1 MTMYKVAILGCENS
15 HADSFLQYFLEKKA
29 VKDVEILGIYSDEEE
44 AVRKLQDRFGV
55 SAMERYDELTGKLD
69 GLIITARHGDNHYKY
84 AKPYIEDRIPMF
96 IDKPVT
102 ISPEDAKNFRR
113 ELEENRISISGGSMC
128 KYNDWVQELRQAVEK
143 GTYGRLCGGA
153 LRAPIS
159 LHSKYG
165 GFYFY
170 SQHLIQVLGTIFG
183 YYPKSVQVFPRE
195 DVYTCVFRYPD
206 YDVTGVYVDSSYTY
220 YAGLHCEEKYVGG
233 MYTLD
238 HCADREVEAFYRI
251 LSGSAQEISYEDFFA
266 PVYILNAMDRSVKSG
281 VEEVITYENTV

>member
-1 MTMYKVAILGCENS
+1 MLKAAILGCENS
-15 HADSFLQYFLEKKA
+15 HADSFLQYLLEKKA

-55 SAMERYDELTGKLD
+55 RAMKNYDDLVGELD

-84 AKPYIEDRIPMF
+84 ARPYIGDRIPMF

-102 ISPEDAKNFRR
+102 ISEKDAKDFRR
-113 ELEENRISISGGSMC
+113 ELEANQIPISGGSMC
-128 KYNDWVQELRQAVEK
+128 KYNDWVQELKQAVEK
-143 GTYGRLCGGA
+143 GSYGRIYGGT

-170 SQHLIQVLGTIFG
+170 SQHLIQVMGTIFG

-195 DVYTCVFRYPD
+195 DVYTCVFRYAD

-220 YAGLHCEEKYVGG
+220 YASLNCEEKCLGS

-238 HCADREVEAFYRI
+238 NCAEREVEAFCRI
-251 LSGSAQEISYEDFFA
+251 LTGGAQEMSYEDFFA

-281 VEEVITYENTV
+281 LEEVITYENTV